1 MRGGIN
7 TYPAEIEAVLV
18 SHPGVADAAVFG
30 IPSDEWGESVHAV
43 VELRPD
49 TQVTEQELSAFSRE
63 HLASYKVPRSFS
75 RLAEIPRT
83 GSGKILKRELRA
95 PYWEGRATAVG

>member
-1 MRGGIN
+1 
-7 TYPAEIEAVLV
+7 
-18 SHPGVADAAVFG
+18 
-30 IPSDEWGESVHAV
+30 VHAV
-43 VELRPD
+43 VELRPGSEVGD
-49 TQVTEQELSAFSRE
+49 DDLGAFARE

-75 RLAEIPRT
+75 RLDEIPRT

>member
-1 MRGGIN
+1 M
-7 TYPAEIEAVLV
+7 
-18 SHPGVADAAVFG
+18 ADAAVFG

-43 VELRPD
+43 VELRPG
-49 TQVTEQELSAFSRE
+49 TEVTDEELGAFSRE

-95 PYWEGRATAVG
+95 PYWEGRQRQVN